1 MLKKKLYIFILLLS
15 FNFFSCENKVLLE
28 YKYIMDYNLQE
39 LNIDGKTLLKI
50 YGKCMHS
57 SYSIKK
63 IKTKIVDDILIIN
76 IELSYFIK
84 TTDEINYELFV
95 PENVNKVV
103 IGNLKKEI
111 WHR

>member
-1 MLKKKLYIFILLLS
+1 M
-15 FNFFSCENKVLLE
+15 
-28 YKYIMDYNLQE
+28 
-39 LNIDGKTLLKI
+39 
-50 YGKCMHS
+50 
-57 SYSIKK
+57 
-63 IKTKIVDDILIIN
+63 IIN